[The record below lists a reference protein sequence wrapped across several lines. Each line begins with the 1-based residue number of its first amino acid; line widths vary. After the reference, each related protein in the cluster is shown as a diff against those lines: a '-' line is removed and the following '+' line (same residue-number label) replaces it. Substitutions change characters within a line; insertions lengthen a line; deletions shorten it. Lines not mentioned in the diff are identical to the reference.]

1 MITTLKLWI
10 ISCLLFT
17 NILNSEELL
26 QRGEAYILT
35 ESSWHEVKA
44 REKESFKESK
54 KEKRKLK
61 KETLEKI
68 ESAEKKSVRYVS
80 PEGNI
85 FINKLYHLKLANEF
99 KGDILVSVDDA
110 KEQKLVSD
118 ILILGAGKDN
128 NA

>member
-54 KEKRKLK
+54 KEKRKRFVYR
-61 KETLEKI
+61 T
-68 ESAEKKSVRYVS
+68 
-80 PEGNI
+80 G
-85 FINKLYHLKLANEF
+85 
-99 KGDILVSVDDA
+99 
-110 KEQKLVSD
+110 
-118 ILILGAGKDN
+118 
-128 NA
+128 